1 LGFAFV
7 LKLETP
13 LVQSKGSVYVAYLER
28 RVELDIAFLEF
39 SDPSMALQAMTLMN
53 DSTDR
58 EMTPVRVQVGLF
70 LY

>member
-39 SDPSMALQAMTLMN
+39 SDPAMALHAMSLMN